1 MAEPFTL
8 LHPEGRADVSVVIEG
23 DGVRI
28 SGDCVR
34 DVLGWELTPQ
44 GLCLAS
50 ERGSLPERRSLPE
63 RGLLPERGAVC
74 IPVAD
79 PAALADDRGIDL
91 AALAD
96 VLGLPLALD
105 TGARAAALGTSHL
118 DRAARLDTLE
128 APDFTL
134 PDVAGAM
141 HSLSDYR
148 GKKVLLIAYA
158 SW

>member
-34 DVLGWELTPQ
+34 DVLGWELKPQ

-50 ERGSLPERRSLPE
+50 E

>member
-8 LHPEGRADVSVVIEG
+8 LHPEGRADFSVAIEG

-34 DVLGWELTPQ
+34 DVLGWELKPQ

-50 ERGSLPERRSLPE
+50 ERGSLPE

-91 AALAD
+91 AVLAD

-105 TGARAAALGTSHL
+105 AGARAAALGTSHL
-118 DRAARLDTLE
+118 DRAARLASLE